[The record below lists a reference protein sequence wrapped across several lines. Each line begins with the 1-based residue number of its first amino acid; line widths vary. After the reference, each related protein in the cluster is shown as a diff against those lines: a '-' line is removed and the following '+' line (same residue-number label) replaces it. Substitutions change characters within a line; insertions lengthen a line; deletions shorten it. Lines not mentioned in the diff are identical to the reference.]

1 MLTRTSAIVSL
12 LLLCTTCTACATG
25 SPPVGLIQDRS
36 ESFTKIVPTNFLIG
50 PSAEDLVFYGAYMLY
65 AVCCPVM
72 AAAAVAFGVKRNG
85 MVLFLFSYFHGDEN
99 AHT

>member
-50 PSAEDLVFYGAYMLY
+50 PSAEDLVFYGACMLY
-65 AVCCPVM
+65 AMLHAVCYWTRLRDDTSV
-72 AAAAVAFGVKRNG
+72 
-85 MVLFLFSYFHGDEN
+85 
-99 AHT
+99 